1 MAYPFA
7 ALLRRI
13 RVIHLQLLRLRSLLP
28 TVGES
33 FLLMVST
40 SLETARGVTGYATPD
55 ASVSA
60 TVITPTDRVRWGP
73 IFAGLLCT
81 LTTLAVLSVLGLAIG
96 ATAYD
101 ADDRMRSFGIGAGIW
116 AAVSALIAFFV
127 GGMLS
132 ARTSATTGQNNAI
145 LQGAMVWMV
154 AVPLLAYMMVGLVGT
169 AARATNSAVNTTAQV
184 TNTAVTTGQPAPAA
198 PTPTTDQLKVQAQ
211 QLATPENAEAARS
224 ATAKAAWG
232 TLLSLVLGLG
242 AAAAGGMVGVH
253 GFRRSTVA
261 VPA

>member
-1 MAYPFA
+1 
-7 ALLRRI
+7 
-13 RVIHLQLLRLRSLLP
+13 
-28 TVGES
+28 
-33 FLLMVST
+33 MVST
-40 SLETARGVTGYATPD
+40 TLESRGIVGMPAGDTT
-55 ASVSA
+55 
-60 TVITPTDRVRWGP
+60 TVVAMNTPTDRVRWGP

-81 LTTLAVLSVLGLAIG
+81 LTTLAILSVLGLAIG
-96 ATAYD
+96 ATSYD
-101 ADDRMRSFGIGAGIW
+101 ADDRLRSFGIGAGIW

-132 ARTSATTGQNNAI
+132 ARTSATAGRNNAI

-154 AVPLLAYMMVGLVGT
+154 AVPLLAYMMMGLVGT
-169 AARATNSAVNTTAQV
+169 TARFTNSAVNTAAQV
-184 TNTAVTTGQPAPAA
+184 SNATVNAAQPAVAAA
-198 PTPTTDQLKVQAQ
+198 PTAEQVKAQAQ
-211 QLATPENAEAARS
+211 QLATPENVEAARQ

-253 GFRRSTVA
+253 GFRRHAIA